1 MWIFAK
7 VRCKCLFRNEKTQ
20 LTNENDR
27 LKTKSTLSP
36 PKKRFFPFLEMLKMM
51 NRDKCKAMG
60 NLAEDIYI
68 IKTTEKGSVRIT
80 SQNIYYI
87 KLKLKYSSNS

>member
-1 MWIFAK
+1 MK
-7 VRCKCLFRNEKTQ
+7 VIGLKLNQ
-20 LTNENDR
+20 LGA
-27 LKTKSTLSP
+27 LPSLPLPSSP
-36 PKKRFFPFLEMLKMM
+36 PSPQKERFFPFLEMLKGM